1 MFSIFTSIVIWA
13 LLGSL
18 IGWWLGPFIGLAL
31 FCGGLLM
38 LVVISTLQ
46 LSRVE
51 RWTRNLNDPPPPA
64 VGSNHSRQVIPSAG
78 PHFYNQFATRGG
90 TLASR

>member
-18 IGWWLGPFIGLAL
+18 IGWWLGPFTGLAL

-38 LVVISTLQ
+38 LIFISTLQ

-51 RWTRNLNDPPPPA
+51 RWTRNLSDPLRPPLAPGTPFWPPSIASCA
-64 VGSNHSRQVIPSAG
+64 VTGRKFRS
-78 PHFYNQFATRGG
+78 
-90 TLASR
+90 